1 MKEFPVEHVTAG
13 DILRR
18 HIRDGTDIGLEAAK
32 VIRAGRLMPDE
43 TMMELIH
50 SELKMLGEKNWILDG
65 FPRTLGQAELLTATL
80 VAAEHPLSLVVNLVV
95 PEEVILQ
102 RILDRWTHIPS
113 GRV

>member
-1 MKEFPVEHVTAG
+1 
-13 DILRR
+13 
-18 HIRDGTDIGLEAAK
+18 
-32 VIRAGRLMPDE
+32 
-43 TMMELIH
+43 MMELIH